1 MSLCDFTHQ
10 NNLHVKD
17 QRHGVMS
24 INIIMAHWFLGN
36 ILHLLVPFHPSP
48 TKVTSRSKLWSF
60 VRSALLENTVDLFIW
75 LNSGLKVQ
83 DIILPINKNMSLH
96 FLWYFHNGSFSSFV
110 AKILLISILQIV
122 KYKEQG
128 VDTESIQTQPFPK
141 GKIID
146 NGCPYLRADWKDH
159 NKVPRS
165 IIP

>member
-1 MSLCDFTHQ
+1 MSPCDFTHQ

-17 QRHGVMS
+17 QRQGVMS

-36 ILHLLVPFHPSP
+36 ILHLPVPFHPSP
-48 TKVTSRSKLWSF
+48 TKVTSGSKLWSS
-60 VRSALLENTVDLFIW
+60 VRSALLENTVDPFIR

-83 DIILPINKNMSLH
+83 DIIIPINKNMSLH
-96 FLWYFHNGSFSSFV
+96 FLWYFHDGFLSSF
-110 AKILLISILQIV
+110 ASKILPISILQIV

-128 VDTESIQTQPFPK
+128 VDAESIQTQPFPE
-141 GKIID
+141 GRIIE

-159 NKVPRS
+159 NKVSRS